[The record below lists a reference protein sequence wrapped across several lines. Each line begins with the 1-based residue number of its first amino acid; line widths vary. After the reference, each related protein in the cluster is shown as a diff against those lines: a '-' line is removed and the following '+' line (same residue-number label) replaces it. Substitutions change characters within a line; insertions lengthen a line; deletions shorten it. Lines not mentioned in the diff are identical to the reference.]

1 MGLLS
6 LRAAL
11 WGCTY
16 ANIDHAFRLN
26 LACTL
31 NKSQP
36 QRTPEAERNFI
47 SFVRYLVTDWS
58 TGGNRAKQRR
68 EEPHWE
74 RERGGKKKAARC
86 KSQRRE
92 PPPLAQSDL
101 HSGLEQVHGGT
112 LIICSRPANAS
123 VFESFLCS
131 LTKKVRTGNK
141 SVKPEERVC
150 CGTFLLNQTEAP
162 GGEQGG
168 LSEMTSNI
176 GGNKRNAKTSFSSL
190 DENFCMKQF
199 SSEWFSSKFPS
210 SFKKKQNTFPVGR
223 MQKCEP
229 SHWMP
234 KTHKCL

>member
-1 MGLLS
+1 MRLLS

-16 ANIDHAFRLN
+16 ANIDHAFHLN

-47 SFVRYLVTDWS
+47 HFVRYLVTDRS

-68 EEPHWE
+68 EGPRWE
-74 RERGGKKKAARC
+74 REKGGKKAARC

-101 HSGLEQVHGGT
+101 HSGLEQVYGGT

-123 VFESFLCS
+123 DFESFLCS

-141 SVKPEERVC
+141 SV
-150 CGTFLLNQTEAP
+150 NQRSGWAAEP
-162 GGEQGG
+162 
-168 LSEMTSNI
+168 
-176 GGNKRNAKTSFSSL
+176 FSSTRRRPRGNR
-190 DENFCMKQF
+190 EGFQKWQVT
-199 SSEWFSSKFPS
+199 SEVTKECKNIIFLTRQKPLYETVSLWVFFVQI
-210 SFKKKQNTFPVGR
+210 SFFI
-223 MQKCEP
+223 
-229 SHWMP
+229 
-234 KTHKCL
+234 

>member
-47 SFVRYLVTDWS
+47 SFVRYLVTDRS
-58 TGGNRAKQRR
+58 TEGNRAKQRR

-74 RERGGKKKAARC
+74 RERGEKKKAARC

-162 GGEQGG
+162 GGNREGFQKWQVT
-168 LSEMTSNI
+168 SEVTK
-176 GGNKRNAKTSFSSL
+176 G
-190 DENFCMKQF
+190 
-199 SSEWFSSKFPS
+199 
-210 SFKKKQNTFPVGR
+210 
-223 MQKCEP
+223 MQKHHFP
-229 SHWMP
+229 HST
-234 KTHKCL
+234 KTFVWNSFPLSVFRPNFLLH

>member
-1 MGLLS
+1 MSGI
-6 LRAAL
+6 
-11 WGCTY
+11 W
-16 ANIDHAFRLN
+16 
-26 LACTL
+26 
-31 NKSQP
+31 SQ
-36 QRTPEAERNFI
+36 TEAPEEIEQNSDGRDLTENEKK
-47 SFVRYLVTDWS
+47 
-58 TGGNRAKQRR
+58 GG
-68 EEPHWE
+68 E
-74 RERGGKKKAARC
+74 KKAARC

-101 HSGLEQVHGGT
+101 HSGLEQVDGGT

-199 SSEWFSSKFPS
+199 SSECFSSKFPS
-210 SFKKKQNTFPVGR
+210 SLKKKKKHVSRRTNAKMRAKSLNAKDT
-223 MQKCEP
+223 
-229 SHWMP
+229 
-234 KTHKCL
+234 